1 MTFVKGA
8 RQSAKFQTNCSGEVP
23 PNLYFDRLFWLKVY
37 KISAEKVQRSYVSW
51 HWRVVKNLKKSWFL
65 VSKMTR
71 IWLIL
76 IQAIKSLKNLHFDL
90 KKNIG
95 VIFYDTEE
103 SCKIEERLT
112 CGFEYNIKNLANF
125 HQNTWQCQNWYFHG
139 ILLSKVEN
147 AWAKNLQRSYA

>member
-23 PNLYFDRLFWLKVY
+23 PNLYFDRLFLLKVY

-103 SCKIEERLT
+103 SCKIWRKIDLWFWIYHKEFGKFSSEHLT
-112 CGFEYNIKNLANF
+112 MPKLV
-125 HQNTWQCQNWYFHG
+125 
-139 ILLSKVEN
+139 LSWNPFVQSRKCM
-147 AWAKNLQRSYA
+147 S